1 MFFLRSPFTKTMILS
16 LAILWLTGSGFITL
30 TQRIDTSLAASA
42 PPDAEARYV
51 AQIVSRTL
59 PVRETTT
66 VLYLNGKDGGDN
78 YYRVAY
84 LLYPMTF
91 VPYWSWRRPNAGGD
105 VWDSSVFATR
115 KGLASIIRRHHVR
128 YIIALHHPKFLSLLG
143 FKPSASRGL
152 LILFQVKNP
161 QSLRA
166 NAQFNSS
173 FHVIKQV
180 TLP

>member
-1 MFFLRSPFTKTMILS
+1 MKSPFVKTMILS
-16 LAILWLTGSGFITL
+16 LAILWLTGSGLITL
-30 TQRIDTSLAASA
+30 AHRINTSLSASA
-42 PPDAEARYV
+42 NPDAEARFV
-51 AQIVSRTL
+51 AQIVAHTL
-59 PVRETTT
+59 PMRTATT

-84 LLYPMTF
+84 LLYPITF
-91 VPYWSWRRPNAGGD
+91 VPYWSWHRPNAGGD
-105 VWDSSVFATR
+105 VWNAKAFSTR
-115 KGLASIIRRHHVR
+115 AGIASIIRRHRVR

-143 FKPSASRGL
+143 IKPSASKGL

-166 NAQFNSS
+166 NARFSSS

-180 TLP
+180 SLR